1 MTETRSCGCVINARN
16 VKLVWCGKHAT
27 PDVHQTEE
35 YYH

>member
-1 MTETRSCGCVINARN
+1 MIHFSCGCVMIKSGMK
-16 VKLVWCGKHAT
+16 VKWCGRHAT